1 MRRKRYVRTFRMAR
15 AVATAALEVHA
26 VLHQRYSQRSTSRTF
41 PNPVTCSRRF
51 WPRKKRKRK
60 RRAIRTGRP
69 LRLQKHLQLP
79 LLRQQ
84 SLQPPLLRQHQ
95 PLRRREKLFRNR
107 ARPRRLLR
115 HLRPR
120 QSHRVRPADPWLQR
134 LRQVQL
140 GLAPSSWSRR
150 LRAQSWS
157 SRRLQRQRKSRAL
170 LRSPQQRLLSPRRL
184 LHQHRQFL

>member
-15 AVATAALEVHA
+15 AVATAAPEVHA

-51 WPRKKRKRK
+51 WPRKKRKSK
-60 RRAIRTGRP
+60 RRAIRKG
-69 LRLQKHLQLP
+69 RLQKHLQLP
-79 LLRQQ
+79 LLPQQ

-95 PLRRREKLFRNR
+95 PLRRREKLFRSL

-140 GLAPSSWSRR
+140 RLAPSSWSRR

-157 SRRLQRQRKSRAL
+157 SRRLHRQRKSRAL
-170 LRSPQQRLLSPRRL
+170 LRSPQQRLPSPRRL
-184 LHQHRQFL
+184 LHQHRLFL